1 MTLSKAITIGLA
13 TLLAVP
19 VVTAGSLDSCTAVSY
34 NTFNS
39 TSVQDKY
46 PQFGPKACT
55 LPPPLDNAFT
65 STQLQMGILPLPT
78 QLIITALLP
87 THMHF

>member
-19 VVTAGSLDSCTAVSY
+19 VVTAGSFDSCTSVSY

-39 TSVQDKY
+39 TSVQDV
-46 PQFGPKACT
+46 A
-55 LPPPLDNAFT
+55 
-65 STQLQMGILPLPT
+65 
-78 QLIITALLP
+78 ALE
-87 THMHF
+87 